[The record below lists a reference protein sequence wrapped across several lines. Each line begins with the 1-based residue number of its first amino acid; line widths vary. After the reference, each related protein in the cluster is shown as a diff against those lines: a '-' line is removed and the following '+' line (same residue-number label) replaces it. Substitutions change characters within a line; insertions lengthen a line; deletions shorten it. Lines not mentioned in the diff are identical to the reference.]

1 MDLKKALRELSEE
14 MERLE
19 NLQDKM
25 EDNGVYDD
33 SIYKQIDELQIKK
46 EELEKQID
54 DGDSLLE
61 EYNKYME
68 KKNESRI
75 TSQNN
80 KKSF

>member
-46 EELEKQID
+46 EELEKQIND
-54 DGDSLLE
+54 SDSLLE

-68 KKNESRI
+68 K
-75 TSQNN
+75 N
-80 KKSF
+80 K